1 MADEHIVLKGSRRFH
16 RGGVEILGHADSHEW
31 CEVTVKLRRKSP
43 IPEPSKSGSPVLTK
57 KALLSSHGADPK
69 DVKKVED
76 VFKRYG
82 LTVVERNDPAA
93 SIRFGG
99 SAEDMERAFAVHLF
113 KARHE
118 GRTYRARTG
127 DIHIPKELDG
137 IVIGVFGLDNRRMT
151 RHRRQGSKKSITN
164 SASGKSRPWFF
175 SGELASFYK
184 FPANDGAGQ
193 TVGIIEL
200 DGEFLPDDLK
210 KFGEIAGLRKLPK
223 VDVINVETI
232 DPRSQGFQDA
242 CVEVMLD
249 VETIAGACPGSNIVM
264 YFSNFTEQGWVEAI
278 DSAVHDSAH
287 ELASISVSFG
297 LAEGADVWTEQAM
310 ELVNDSLK
318 TAAALGIPVCIAAG
332 DDGSDDQ
339 VGDGRAHVDF
349 PASSPFVLA
358 VGGTTLIRNAGGHT
372 EVTWK
377 EGDGLRKDGG
387 GSTGGG
393 VSTVF
398 PRPDWQTVD
407 IISVNPRAPK
417 GRCIPDVSADAA
429 ESSGY
434 RMVVFGKTITE
445 GGTSAAAPLWAAFI
459 ARLGAAGKKVGYLT
473 PRLYQANPKTSGQP
487 LGKVCCNDIT
497 KGNNTTAAA
506 GGYSAGE
513 GYDAA
518 TGWGSPNGESFLEFL
533 S

>member
-1 MADEHIVLKGSRRFH
+1 MADEHVVLKGSRRFH
-16 RGGVEILGHADSHEW
+16 RGGVEILGRADLHDW
-31 CEVTVKLRRKSP
+31 CEVTVKLRRKIP
-43 IPEPSKSGSPVLTK
+43 IPEPSTRGSPVLTK
-57 KALLSSHGADPK
+57 KALLGSHGADPN

-76 VFKRYG
+76 AFKQYR

-99 SAEDMERAFAVHLF
+99 STEDMERAFAVHLF
-113 KARHE
+113 KARCE
-118 GRTYRARTG
+118 GRAYRARTG
-127 DIHIPKELDG
+127 DIHIPRELDG

-151 RHRRQGSKKSITN
+151 RHHRHGSKKSITH
-164 SASGKSRPWFF
+164 SASPKSRPWFF
-175 SGELASFYK
+175 SGELASLYK

-193 TVGIIEL
+193 TMGIIEL
-200 DGEFLPDDLK
+200 DGEFLAHDLK
-210 KFGEIAGLRKLPK
+210 KFGEIAGLRQVPK

-232 DPRSQGFQDA
+232 DPSGQSFQEA

-249 VETIAGACPGSNIVM
+249 VETVAGACPGADIVV

-287 ELASISVSFG
+287 DLACISISFG
-297 LAEGADVWTEQAM
+297 LAEGADIWTEQAM

-318 TAAALGIPVCIAAG
+318 AAAALGIPVCVASG

-358 VGGTTLIRNAGGHT
+358 VGGTTLIRSAGAFT
-372 EVTWK
+372 EVAWK
-377 EGDGLRKDGG
+377 EGDGLRQDGG

-393 VSTVF
+393 VSAVF
-398 PRPDWQTVD
+398 SRPNWQTVD
-407 IISVNPRAPK
+407 ITSVNPRAPK

-434 RMVVFGKTITE
+434 RMVVFGRTITE

-459 ARLGAAGKKVGYLT
+459 ARLRAAGKKVGYLT
-473 PRLYQANPKTSGQP
+473 PQLYQPNAKTSGKP
-487 LGKVCCNDIT
+487 LGAVCCNDIT
-497 KGNNTTAAA
+497 KGDNDTAAA

-513 GYDAA
+513 GYDAV
-518 TGWGSPNGESFLEFL
+518 TGWGSPKGDSFLEFL